1 MLIRGGAI
9 ALLASLIAV
18 SACKGSI
25 GDPTGGGAGSSD
37 DGDGCVGCTPEGL
50 EIAQSSRFP
59 RLSHS
64 QWENTVQDLF
74 KLPAASGQSAGFAPD
89 PLSGKLFDNNVVT
102 LEVNSALWADYQ
114 RAAEEI
120 ATQVTGDDALLSNIV
135 PAALPTEPLEKRD
148 AFLQSFVKRA
158 YRRPVAEAELTRI
171 ATVFDQGATHY
182 PAMDPFTAGVRMTI
196 EAVLQSPHFLYR
208 AELATSEQD
217 LVALTDYELASRLSY
232 ALWNSMPDDE
242 LFAAAD
248 RGDLSSAD
256 TLGVEIDRLLADER
270 TSQTFRRFFDQL
282 GHGEEY
288 EQLDKSDSLYPT
300 FSTETALGLREELGK
315 FVSHV
320 VDGGGGL
327 SELLLDRTT
336 FVTANTAEI
345 YGIDPST
352 LSFDASGFAQV
363 ELDSSQRAGL
373 LTRAGFLAWR
383 GTSAQPDTILRGVY
397 VAKSVIC
404 TPLGDP
410 PDEAAGAMFG
420 DEVTN
425 RQRVEALTGPGTCGA
440 SCHGQVINPLGFAFE
455 HYGAA
460 GEWRD
465 MDSGQSIDSTATF
478 NLDGVDASYANA
490 VELSAL
496 IAKSPSAHQ
505 CFANAWIEFALGR
518 DLVVEDIGFSELVA
532 DESVAGA
539 PIRDVLRAL
548 LLSDVFR
555 YRRTDPE
562 IGQVGP

>member
-1 MLIRGGAI
+1 
-9 ALLASLIAV
+9 
-18 SACKGSI
+18 
-25 GDPTGGGAGSSD
+25 
-37 DGDGCVGCTPEGL
+37 
-50 EIAQSSRFP
+50 
-59 RLSHS
+59 
-64 QWENTVQDLF
+64 
-74 KLPAASGQSAGFAPD
+74 
-89 PLSGKLFDNNVVT
+89 
-102 LEVNSALWADYQ
+102 
-114 RAAEEI
+114 
-120 ATQVTGDDALLSNIV
+120 
-135 PAALPTEPLEKRD
+135 
-148 AFLQSFVKRA
+148 
-158 YRRPVAEAELTRI
+158 
-171 ATVFDQGATHY
+171 
-182 PAMDPFTAGVRMTI
+182 
-196 EAVLQSPHFLYR
+196 
-208 AELATSEQD
+208 
-217 LVALTDYELASRLSY
+217 
-232 ALWNSMPDDE
+232 MPDDE

-256 TLGVEIDRLLADER
+256 TLGIEIDRLLADER
-270 TSQTFRRFFDQL
+270 TTQTFRRFFDQL

-288 EQLDKSDSLYPT
+288 PQLDKSDSLYPT
-300 FSTETALGLREELGK
+300 FTTETALGLREELGK

-327 SELLLDRTT
+327 AELLLDRTT

-352 LSFDASGFAQV
+352 LNFDASGFAQV

-397 VAKSVIC
+397 VAKSVTC
-404 TPLGDP
+404 TLLGDP
-410 PDEAAGAMFG
+410 PDEAAGAEFG

-465 MDSGQSIDSTATF
+465 VDNGQPIDATGTF
-478 NLDGVDASYANA
+478 NFDGVDASYANA

-518 DLVVEDIGFSELVA
+518 DLVAEDIGFSELVA